1 MKIMCRIVSRYDV
14 LYNHCIV
21 HCNVSQKSTSSILG
35 LHAIAIT
42 NLVKVCLEDR
52 SKHISRKESQSQIPG
67 ISQQLKIELEAHR
80 ELVGADVADVASNV

>member
-1 MKIMCRIVSRYDV
+1 MF
-14 LYNHCIV
+14 
-21 HCNVSQKSTSSILG
+21 SQTSTSSILG

-42 NLVKVCLEDR
+42 NLVKVCLEDL

-80 ELVGADVADVASNV
+80 ELVGADVADVADVAECLTILDLWI